1 MEDRKTRDRGTDR
14 TRMRP
19 LPMPS
24 LAPTHLKLQTVLHSP
39 DKQPSTK
46 LTQDSAGKRE
56 QAGTNSPPKAASTA
70 SLATPTTSQAE
81 IRLLPRA
88 TTLVLLILPRAE
100 DREGRRLRLG
110 FTASLEMPSIN
121 RETLMRLR
129 LIRILREEDKT
140 RLNKAGINTDIQLLL
155 SKEETRMHLP
165 HNKEGTHMHLPHNK
179 AETHMHLPHN
189 KAETHM
195 HLPHNKEETHMHHLP
210 SKEEIRMHL
219 RHNKVE
225 IRMHLPHNKAEI
237 HMHLPHNKVETHMHP
252 LRSKEPE
259 TRMHLHPNREEETR
273 MRLRPNQA
281 ETRTHS
287 RLKTETQEHRG
298 TLPLVLLTSPT
309 PLQALP
315 TRNIAPR
322 AASST
327 QVPPTRSTRP
337 LPTSPTPLPKA
348 LLPDRSLQLLLFPTA
363 FQSLAF
369 SMKSTPNSALPASTL
384 SSPTSTAVYCE
395 KPSTLSWSSHNLT
408 RNAWESLEI

>member
-1 MEDRKTRDRGTDR
+1 
-14 TRMRP
+14 MRP

-179 AETHMHLPHN
+179 AET
-189 KAETHM
+189 
-195 HLPHNKEETHMHHLP
+195 
-210 SKEEIRMHL
+210 
-219 RHNKVE
+219 
-225 IRMHLPHNKAEI
+225 